1 MAVLDKEADIG
12 LSGPTIVYL
21 CVICPSEIFVNF
33 DFFKHIH
40 AATFTHSV
48 DNLFH

>member
-1 MAVLDKEADIG
+1 MALLYKEADIG

-33 DFFKHIH
+33 DFLNIFMLLHLHIQ
-40 AATFTHSV
+40 
-48 DNLFH
+48 